1 MSDDVEKKHGALVGI
16 SVVVFTRELEHL
28 GVQQRHVPMTAQQGM
43 SLLNF
48 IKHRLHGGRLTL
60 EQLPEEKRIITL

>member
-1 MSDDVEKKHGALVGI
+1 MSDVEKKQGRVVGI
-16 SVVVFTRELEHL
+16 SVVLFTREPEHME
-28 GVQQRHVPMTAQQGM
+28 VQQRHVPMTAQQGM

-60 EQLPEEKRIITL
+60 EGTPEAKRIITL